1 MTEFSLY
8 PPKMQGLRENGGLCF
23 YLQKTFNRAIMNLL
37 NLGII
42 FAIIKL
48 FFSIVV
54 IIFKLKDF
62 MFLVCFDF
70 AKGKVI

>member
-23 YLQKTFNRAIMNLL
+23 YLQKTFNRVIMNLL
-37 NLGII
+37 NLEII

-48 FFSIVV
+48 FFRLLLSYSNS
-54 IIFKLKDF
+54 KTL
-62 MFLVCFDF
+62 CFWF
-70 AKGKVI
+70 VLISQKGK